1 MLGGSMNKISLFRA
15 GAFSC
20 LALLAAVALARADDA
35 PAATPT
41 PGAPAK
47 EELTLRS
54 FGAQH
59 PDCMEWNDG
68 CATCLRDAAGAVN
81 CSTRGIACQ
90 PQEIACRSPKP

>member
-1 MLGGSMNKISLFRA
+1 MSKTSHFWA
-15 GAFSC
+15 GALAS
-20 LALLAAVALARADDA
+20 LALLAGLALARADDA
-35 PAATPT
+35 PATPT
-41 PGAPAK
+41 PTPDGTAK

-54 FGAQH
+54 FGTAH

-68 CATCLRDAAGAVN
+68 CATCLRDAAGVVN

>member
-1 MLGGSMNKISLFRA
+1 MIGTSHFLA

-20 LALLAAVALARADDA
+20 LALLAGLALARADDA
-35 PAATPT
+35 PV
-41 PGAPAK
+41 APAPYAAAK
-47 EELTLRS
+47 QELTLRS
-54 FGAQH
+54 FGPEH
-59 PDCMEWNDG
+59 PACLEWNDG

>member
-1 MLGGSMNKISLFRA
+1 MGGAMIEISRFWA
-15 GAFSC
+15 GALSGV
-20 LALLAAVALARADDA
+20 ALLAALTFARADDA
-35 PAATPT
+35 PATPT
-41 PGAPAK
+41 PNTGGA

-54 FGAQH
+54 FGAKN
-59 PDCMEWNDG
+59 PACMEWSDG